1 MIKFFHQAFFL
12 LRTAWGRQWIVI
24 WHANIQN
31 KEKKEKKHQ
40 SVLNKHTFPKSGR
53 YTRTFTCIHPKTER
67 NSKNKNENKQF
78 LNSDLHDFF
87 STNRLFGKTDKHLTK
102 CLTVPSCLFV
112 CFVSCKFFLGH
123 FSFFSFAGWV
133 LKWGLGWAAPACGHS
148 KGLRSQISFLLNIYT
163 HTRDVCVYVLQLHLI
178 YSYSMSLTAY
188 HHAFKFLSLTS
199 TVIVSVPVT
208 RQRDSCTGM
217 SILLSDWFPCSFF
230 FSLHIDWG
238 RSHQH
243 SSALLLCVCHLHST
257 ALLHAK
263 RCSHSQ
269 ISLTECAF
277 PHLSNH
283 PQLNVSSEH

>member
-1 MIKFFHQAFFL
+1 MQTS
-12 LRTAWGRQWIVI
+12 RTKR
-24 WHANIQN
+24 
-31 KEKKEKKHQ
+31 KKNSVSFKLTHISQKWAIYSNVYLYPCKK
-40 SVLNKHTFPKSGR
+40 KK
-53 YTRTFTCIHPKTER
+53 ER

-78 LNSDLHDFF
+78 LDSDLHDFF

-133 LKWGLGWAAPACGHS
+133 LKWGLGWVAPACGHS
-148 KGLRSQISFLLNIYT
+148 KGSCSQISFLLNI
-163 HTRDVCVYVLQLHLI
+163 HTRDACVYVLQPHLS

-199 TVIVSVPVT
+199 TFIVSVPVT

-217 SILLSDWFPCSFF
+217 SILFSDLFPCSFF

-243 SSALLLCVCHLHST
+243 SSALLLCVSS
-257 ALLHAK
+257 ALD
-263 RCSHSQ
+263 CSAACQ
-269 ISLTECAF
+269 KMLALSLS
-277 PHLSNH
+277 LS
-283 PQLNVSSEH
+283 LNVLFHTSLNIHNWICHPNSNPE